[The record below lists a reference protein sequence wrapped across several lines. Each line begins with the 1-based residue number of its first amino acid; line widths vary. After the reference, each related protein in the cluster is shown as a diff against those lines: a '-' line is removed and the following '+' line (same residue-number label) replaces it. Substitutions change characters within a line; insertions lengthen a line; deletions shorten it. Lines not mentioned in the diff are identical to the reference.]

1 MHIVNNIKIE
11 EVKIGDAEF
20 IYNLMNNEIVMDALN
35 EVPTSLSDWRC
46 AIAEW
51 KQDSDEKDYI
61 IFCDTI
67 PVGWIA
73 VNGLISTDKKAFI
86 KMVAI
91 LPEYQ
96 GYGVGQF
103 AVRWV
108 VEMLRKSEYIS
119 VALYTDESNLKAQ
132 NCYSKCGFVVTESF
146 VDKMSNGKSVK
157 RYKMELRV

>member
-1 MHIVNNIKIE
+1 MFNIKLT
-11 EVKIGDAEF
+11 EVQSKDAAF
-20 IYNLMNNEIVMDALN
+20 INNLMNNEIVMNALN
-35 EVPTSLSDWRC
+35 EVPTSLSDWQC

-67 PVGWIA
+67 PIGWIA
-73 VNGLISTDKKAFI
+73 VNGLISTNKKVFI

-91 LPEYQ
+91 LPEHQ
-96 GYGVGQF
+96 GRGVGQF

-108 VEMLRKSEYIS
+108 IEMLRKSEYTS

-146 VDKMSNGKSVK
+146 VDKMSNGKSIK
-157 RYKMELRV
+157 RYKMELRI

>member
-1 MHIVNNIKIE
+1 MTNIKLT
-11 EVKIGDAEF
+11 EVQGKDATF
-20 IYNLMNNEIVMDALN
+20 IHALMNNEAILASLN
-35 EVPTSLSDWRC
+35 EVPTSLSDWQC

-67 PVGWIA
+67 PIGWIA
-73 VNGLISTDKKAFI
+73 VNGLISTDREVFI

-96 GYGVGQF
+96 GQGIGQF

-108 VEMLRKSEYIS
+108 IEMLRKSKYVS
-119 VALYTDESNLKAQ
+119 VALYTDEVNLKAQ
-132 NCYSKCGFVVTESF
+132 NCYLKCGFAITESL
-146 VDKMSNGKSVK
+146 VDKMSNGRSVK
-157 RYKMELRV
+157 RYKMELHF